1 MLEMLQAESTPRGR
15 VRDTE
20 PLEVIIIGAGF
31 AGVGMAISLK
41 RADVHDFLIL
51 EKAHDVGGVW
61 RDNEYPG
68 AACDVPSHLY
78 SYSFAPNPD
87 WSHVFAPQAE
97 IRSYI
102 DRCADAYGVR
112 SHVRFGAEVAE
123 ALYDDDAR
131 VWTVTLVNGARL
143 TARMVVSA
151 VGQLSRPALP
161 RIAGLDRPTIPTFHS
176 ARWRHDVPLAG
187 KRVAVIGTGASAIQ
201 FIPAIAPVVAAMT
214 IFQRSPAHI
223 IPRPDRPYS
232 DREKARFTSVPLH
245 MRLVRLK
252 TYLAYESRALAFTRF
267 KALLD
272 WRAGGAFRKAL
283 GREVRDPALR
293 AKLEPDYPVGCKRVL
308 LSNDYLPTMA
318 RSNVEVVTEAIE
330 SLTETGVRTADGLER
345 AFDAIIYG
353 TGFAATD
360 FLVPMRV
367 VGRGG
372 MDLRQAWRDGASAY
386 LGISVPGFPNFFMLY
401 GPNTNL
407 GHNSIIYMLEA
418 QISHVL
424 RCRARMATLGAD
436 AVEVR
441 ESAHRMHDTI
451 TQRRLNRT
459 VWADCRSWYTDASGR
474 NTTNWPGF
482 TFAYRRAALRKSLD
496 AYRFTTAWGDSS
508 TLVHAPGH
516 RPEAMVAS
524 VIRGQLR
531 ATFRRFAGPPF
542 GPAVQR
548 MMTNAISGTMPA
560 KPGVSRGRRRVGAVN
575 VEIVGQATTRRAAI
589 LYLHGGAFCLG
600 SPFTHRALTSRLAA
614 AAGIPVWVPA
624 YRLAPEHPYPA
635 ALLDA
640 LSCWRAIR
648 ESGLDASQIVLAG
661 DSAGGGLALALA
673 LRLIDEGE
681 ALPAGLALLSPFVD
695 ASLSGKTVS
704 SMARR
709 DPMIR
714 RAWLEQAIRWYGG
727 PNDGALDQSLA
738 GFPPL
743 FIQAGEDE
751 ILLADAERLHAAARR
766 DGVASTLEIHRR
778 RWHVFQLQAG
788 FLRSAND
795 AVTQVA
801 AFAVA
806 RASSATVGSCT
817 KAYGGSGE
825 GSTAVRQY
833 EGEVS

>member
-1 MLEMLQAESTPRGR
+1 MLEMRQANSTPGGR
-15 VRDTE
+15 VCDTE
-20 PLEVIIIGAGF
+20 PLDVIIIGAGF

-41 RADVHDFLIL
+41 RAGVHAFLML
-51 EKAHDVGGVW
+51 EKAHDIGGVW

-102 DRCADAYGVR
+102 DRCADAYGIR
-112 SHVRFGAEVAE
+112 PHVRCGTEVAE
-123 ALYDDDAR
+123 ALYDEDAGVWR
-131 VWTVTLVNGARL
+131 VSLVDGARL

-201 FIPAIAPVVAAMT
+201 LVPAIAPLVATIT

-223 IPRPDRPYS
+223 IPRPDRAYS
-232 DREKARFTSVPLH
+232 EREKARFASGPLY
-245 MRLVRLK
+245 MRLQRLK

-272 WRAGGAFRKAL
+272 WQAGGAFRKAL
-283 GREVRDPALR
+283 GREIPDPALR
-293 AKLEPDYPVGCKRVL
+293 AKLDPDYPVGCKRVL

-330 SLTETGVRTADGLER
+330 SLTETGVRTADGQER
-345 AFDAIIYG
+345 PFDAIIYG

-372 MDLRQAWRDGASAY
+372 VDLRQAWRDGASAY
-386 LGISVPGFPNFFMLY
+386 LGVSVPKFPNFFILY

-424 RCRARMATLGAD
+424 RCRARMAAIGAD

-441 ESAHRMHDTI
+441 ERAHRMHDAR
-451 TQRRLNRT
+451 TQRRLTRT

-482 TFAYRRAALRKSLD
+482 TFAYRRAALRESLD
-496 AYRFTTAWGDSS
+496 AYRFTTARGSGH
-508 TLVHAPGH
+508 TLVHAPGG
-516 RPEAMVAS
+516 RREGMMAS
-524 VIRGQLR
+524 AIRGQLR

-542 GPAVQR
+542 GPQVQR
-548 MMTNAISGTMPA
+548 MMTNAISATMA
-560 KPGVSRGRRRVGAVN
+560 AERGVSRSRRRVGPVD
-575 VEIVGQATTRRAAI
+575 VEIVGRATTRRAAI

-600 SPFTHRALTSRLAA
+600 NPFTHRALTSRLAA
-614 AAGIPVWVPA
+614 AADIPVWVPD

-640 LSCWRAIR
+640 LGCWHAMR
-648 ESGLDASQIVLAG
+648 ESGLEASQIVLAG
-661 DSAGGGLALALA
+661 DSAGGALVLALA
-673 LRLIDEGE
+673 LRLIDEGQ
-681 ALPAGLALLSPFVD
+681 ALPAGLALLSPFID
-695 ASLSGKTVS
+695 ASLSGETLS
-704 SMARR
+704 LMARR

-714 RAWLEQAIRWYGG
+714 PAWLKQAMRWYGG
-727 PNDGALDQSLA
+727 PGDGPLDRSLA
-738 GFPPL
+738 GLPPM

-751 ILLADAERLHAAARR
+751 TLLADAERLHRAARR
-766 DGVASTLEIHRR
+766 GGVASTLEVHRR

-795 AVTQVA
+795 AISEIA

-806 RASSATVGSCT
+806 RASAAGIRSPA
-817 KAYGGSGE
+817 KPHGGHGD
-825 GSTAVRQY
+825 GNAAARQY
-833 EGEVS
+833 EGGIS